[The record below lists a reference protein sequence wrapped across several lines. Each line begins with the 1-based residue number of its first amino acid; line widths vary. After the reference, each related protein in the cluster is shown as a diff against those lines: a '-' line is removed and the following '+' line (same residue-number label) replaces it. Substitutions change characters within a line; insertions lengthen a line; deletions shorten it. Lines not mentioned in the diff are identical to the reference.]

1 MTLTNNIDNAFRG
14 SAGLTKDYYEALVSV
29 SMQRYKTTLTRA
41 EKRRDELNIRKAV
54 YEDLNTKL
62 DGVFKAAQA
71 LRQPTEDSTASSV
84 FTNKK
89 TTFSD
94 ASHRNFMTATANA
107 SAMNGS
113 YSIRVDQL
121 AAAHQTWGAKQA
133 SGFAMDLSAAGG
145 SGTFTL
151 QVGGDAANQIDVT
164 IEDGASLSQIAT
176 AINERVAALIADESL
191 GSEYGVQATVVDGRL
206 TLTSASSGT
215 EYAMSVVG
223 DDQGILATLGVVDP
237 GAGNSFINQ
246 QEAKNAILTVNGI
259 EGITRSKNTGLD
271 DVIEGVTLNLTK
283 AHTEATDRVFLTVAS
298 DDSGATNAINSF
310 VSKINDLMK
319 WLKDKTLTKENSDG
333 TYTRGSL
340 SDNIG
345 VRSLRTGLAQQ
356 TFSTWNDAPE
366 GFTFNRMDQIGLSV
380 DRDMNFSL
388 DSSALSAAIAEN
400 PDNVKAL
407 MDTVMGRI
415 EASVSPYVSGNN
427 TLVERMKSSA
437 EDAVK
442 NQNEKV
448 ARLKRSNE
456 RREEMM
462 RDQIARQFAA
472 ISSYNDQ
479 GRFLMTTMYSQFG

>member
-29 SMQRYKTTLTRA
+29 SMQRYRTALTRA

-62 DGVFKAAQA
+62 DGVFKAAKG
-71 LRQPTEDSTASSV
+71 LRPPEDADKTSIFGA
-84 FTNKK
+84 KK

-94 ASHRNFMTATANA
+94 ASHRNFMTATAT
-107 SAMNGS
+107 SDAMNGS

-121 AAAHQTWGAKQA
+121 ATAHQVWGTKQA
-133 SGFAMDLSAAGG
+133 KDFAIDLSAAGG
-145 SGTFTL
+145 SATFTL

-176 AINERVAALIADESL
+176 AINARVAAMIEDESL
-191 GSEYGVQATVVDGRL
+191 GKEYGVQATVVDGRL
-206 TLTSASSGT
+206 TLTSASTGAD
-215 EYAMSVVG
+215 YAMSVVSDAEG
-223 DDQGILATLGVVDP
+223 VFGTLGLVTVP
-237 GAGNSFINQ
+237 GTFDNEQTAQ
-246 QEAKNAILTVNGI
+246 DAILTINGI

-283 AHTEATDRVFLTVAS
+283 AHTEASERVFLTVAS
-298 DDSGATNAINSF
+298 DDAGVTSAVNNF
-310 VSKINDLMK
+310 VSKMNDMMK

-345 VRSLRTGLAQQ
+345 VRSLRTSLPQQ
-356 TFSTWNDAPE
+356 IFQSWTDAPE
-366 GFTFNRMDQIGLSV
+366 GSTFTRMDQLGLSV

-388 DSSALSAAIAEN
+388 DSSALTKALSEN
-400 PDNVKAL
+400 YDNVVGL
-407 MDTVMGRI
+407 MDAVMSRI
-415 EASVSPYVSGNN
+415 QSSVEPYVSGNN

-437 EDAVK
+437 ESAIK

-448 ARLKRSNE
+448 DRMKRSNE